1 MKIPRDSAGRRG
13 FTLIEIL
20 AILVVAAIVLP
31 AVLMPLTAGI
41 RDLDRPARLVNLT
54 FLAQEVMEREILPAD
69 YDQIFPRGETPVD
82 GFPGYTSSWTV
93 SEDPG
98 AGVKEIT
105 VTVAGDGES
114 IDLVTVKTDWKPR
127 E

>member
-1 MKIPRDSAGRRG
+1 MKTSRKSANRKG

-31 AVLMPLTAGI
+31 AILLPLTEGI
-41 RDLDRPARLVNLT
+41 RDLDRPARLVTLT
-54 FLAQEVMEREILPAD
+54 FLAQEVMETEIVPAD
-69 YDQIFPRGETPVD
+69 YVQIVSRGETPID

-105 VTVAGDGES
+105 VTVARDGES
-114 IDLVTVKTDWKPR
+114 IDLVTVKTDWRP
-127 E
+127 